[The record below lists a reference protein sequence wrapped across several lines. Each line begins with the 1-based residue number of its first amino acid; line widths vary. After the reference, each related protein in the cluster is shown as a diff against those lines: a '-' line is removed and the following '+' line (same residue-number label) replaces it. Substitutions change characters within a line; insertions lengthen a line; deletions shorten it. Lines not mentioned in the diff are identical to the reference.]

1 MWLVLSPGFLDSY
14 WSAGF
19 GKFIY
24 VSALASHWLETV
36 QMVRQSQRKMTNT
49 TPTILSTLQT
59 ARKSTLS
66 MHNYTPLVISRYDKN
81 RQLLS
86 LGLSKCEMA
95 QATGN

>member
-1 MWLVLSPGFLDSY
+1 MWLVLRPGFLDSY

-19 GKFIY
+19 GTFIR

-49 TPTILSTLQT
+49 MPTILSKLQT

-66 MHNYTPLVISRYDKN
+66 MHNYTPLVISRYDK
-81 RQLLS
+81 
-86 LGLSKCEMA
+86 K
-95 QATGN
+95 